1 MGNGGRFEQVMRAA
15 QRPRY
20 QGASAYDFRQTEK
33 FTSDQNRFLEKVFVG
48 FSEAVV
54 THLAPLLQSR
64 FHMELISIKTRSYH
78 SYLNSLP
85 DPTPVLVF
93 RVAEATSGFID
104 IDFDL
109 SFAIFDKLMGGK
121 GTPPREELR
130 PYFTDLEK
138 AILKRPLTRML
149 TAYAEAWRDVR
160 EVTADFSS
168 LEFNPNAVYICP
180 PSETMVVTAFQVDV
194 AQAQGLVNLVLPF
207 RYLKEI
213 IPRRS
218 FDEFVLTTTFQAAK
232 DDKIIFPETIHNAK
246 VPVSVN
252 LGRAE
257 LLFQE
262 LLTIEVG
269 DTIRLDSEIR
279 EPLRIKVNNRTKFL
293 GQPGIKDGRLAAK
306 ISRVLQEGD
315 EEYDE

>member
-1 MGNGGRFEQVMRAA
+1 MRAA
-15 QRPRY
+15 QRQRY
-20 QGASAYDFRQTEK
+20 QGASTFDFRQTEK
-33 FTSDQNRFLEKVFVG
+33 FTSDQNRFLEKIFVG

-54 THLAPLLQSR
+54 TQLAPLLQSR
-64 FHMELISIKTRSYH
+64 FQMELIKLKTFPYH

-85 DPTPVLVF
+85 EPTPVLVF
-93 RVAEATSGFID
+93 RLNDNTSGFID

-109 SFAIFDKLMGGK
+109 SFAIFERLMGGK
-121 GTPPREELR
+121 GALPREELR

-138 AILKRPLTRML
+138 AILKKPLGRIL
-149 TAYAEAWRDVR
+149 GAFGEAWKDVGQV
-160 EVTADFSS
+160 EAQFQS
-168 LEFNPNAVYICP
+168 LEFNPNAVYICA

-194 AQAQGLVNLVLPF
+194 AHAQGLLNVCVPF
-207 RYLKEI
+207 RYLKEM
-213 IPRRS
+213 IPKRS
-218 FDEFVLTTTFQAAK
+218 FDEFMLTTTFQAPK
-232 DDKIIFPETIHNAK
+232 DDKIVYAEHIHNAK
-246 VPVSVN
+246 VPISVS

-279 EPLRIKVNNRTKFL
+279 DPLRIKVNNKTKFL

-306 ISRVLQEGD
+306 INRVLQEGD